1 MKEEKKA
8 KTLLEK
14 YRVINPQG
22 YLDIEETIVREHA
35 PH

>member
-8 KTLLEK
+8 KNLIEK

-22 YLDIEETIVREHA
+22 YLDIEETISREHA
-35 PH
+35 PN